1 MPKPGHTHASLAPG
15 TRVLLALS
23 GGDMAPHSSAPTPHD
38 AVARTGAARDGI
50 GPGVRLAIHTLYFG
64 FAIAALLA
72 LCLLVPKQTSRAPI
86 ILLAG
91 FGLMAVAGGARLFWN
106 RRDPVE
112 LALQPAHLFIPVLV
126 SAYTVF
132 AFDASP
138 AITAFSPS
146 SPDSLPGL
154 HIDQH
159 VYFGLV
165 LGALAMFGGWHGVQ
179 KGRLIETL
187 LAVQIVL
194 ISVMYERS
202 LANPTAVPPLV
213 LTATALLLLRF
224 VPIDEPTRPVDRSTL
239 WLALP
244 MTLFVAAA
252 LLSTAFSA
260 YPAQSLAT
268 AGRMLALGVVAIV
281 LCDAIRAERQRWLVW
296 MAIVAPAVIEAAL
309 ITLKLASIAR
319 AMGLDYAL
327 RNRIELAAGVETNPL
342 GLSLT
347 IGLLCIA
354 GTMRL
359 FPNTAARW
367 AGAGAMALLLPAL
380 IVTYSVGSL
389 LGLMG
394 GLGALA
400 LIELSR
406 ATPEAPRRYARFAP
420 AALLAAIGLIVVA
433 VYVLPGPP
441 RDALRTTVD
450 DPTTGRSRV
459 HLWEW
464 ALRDVRANPVLG
476 VGPTVY
482 WPRVRYVPDF
492 PFRGVTKML
501 ERRRLV
507 GQDTTQWRFL
517 FITHPHNLA
526 IDVAEGMG
534 VVGLAAFALLM
545 AAAAWGALRVV
556 RERSRPDRWLT
567 GVGAALLVAIMMFA
581 MGSIGVQV
589 ALLPLPAWIAL
600 GVVAMGHRRQGE
612 ELPLVPP
619 AWLHPPTA
627 RALAAIA
634 SVAVLLVFVVRPVGS
649 FAAASRAEARS
660 AAGDLSGSASAWRV
674 AARFDPLDIGLRA
687 QLANIALRQGDANG
701 ALARAKEVDARAPRF
716 GPALVQ
722 LGEISWLLGDT
733 SAAERYFRDGVRN
746 DGWQVL
752 NADPY
757 TPLGL
762 LLLAR
767 GDVEG
772 AKQAIADG
780 LRVSPVNVRDRA
792 WVRSGSELRLD
803 RAYEA
808 STSGAGGG
816 ALRAA
821 LERRM
826 FLSSTTGEPGS
837 IGLRDVLALL
847 EREAQTRRA
856 HDPKRAAEILDQA
869 GLAYQFAGLH
879 AEAARALADA
889 VAADPGASYLRYD
902 LAQSELALG
911 DDAAASA
918 QLQEVVRIAH
928 ASRTYDLRIG
938 FAERDLALIAMR
950 GRRYEEA
957 ARLMRSALD
966 DYRWAYLPD
975 AYPTL
980 VEAYGKLGQPAEAA
994 KWQRRLSFL
1003 QGR

>member
-1 MPKPGHTHASLAPG
+1 MGP
-15 TRVLLALS
+15 
-23 GGDMAPHSSAPTPHD
+23 SA
-38 AVARTGAARDGI
+38 
-50 GPGVRLAIHTLYFG
+50 RLAVHTLYFG

-72 LCLLVPKQTSRAPI
+72 LCLLVPKQTSRAPV

-91 FGLMAVAGGARLFWN
+91 FGLTVAAVGARVLWN

-112 LALQPAHLFIPVLV
+112 LALQPAHLFMAVLV
-126 SAYTVF
+126 ATYTVF

-165 LGALAMFGGWHGVQ
+165 LGALAVFGGWHGVQ

-187 LAVQIVL
+187 LAIQIVL

-202 LANPTAVPPLV
+202 LANSSAVPPLV
-213 LTATALLLLRF
+213 LMATGLLLPRF
-224 VPIDEPTRPVDRSTL
+224 VPIGEAARPVDRSTL

-244 MTLFVAAA
+244 LCLFIAAA
-252 LLSTAFSA
+252 MLSTALGA
-260 YPAQSLAT
+260 YPAQGLAT
-268 AGRMLALGVVAIV
+268 AGRMLALGVIAIV
-281 LCDAIRAERQRWLVW
+281 LCEIVREDRQRRLVW

-309 ITLKLASIAR
+309 IMLKLASIAR
-319 AMGLDYAL
+319 AMGIDYAL

-347 IGLLCIA
+347 IGILLIA
-354 GTMRL
+354 GTMRF
-359 FPNTAARW
+359 FPNAPARW
-367 AGAGAMALLLPAL
+367 AGAGALALLLPAL

-394 GLGALA
+394 GLGTLVI
-400 LIELSR
+400 LELLR
-406 ATPEAPRRYARFAP
+406 TGDGTTRRYERLAP
-420 AALLAAIGLIVVA
+420 TAMLAAIGLIVIA

-441 RDALRTTVD
+441 RAALRTTVD

-459 HLWEW
+459 NLWDW
-464 ALRDVRANPVLG
+464 ALRDIRANPALG

-492 PFRGVTKML
+492 PFRDVTKML

-534 VVGLAAFALLM
+534 LVGLAAFAALM
-545 AAAAWGALRVV
+545 ATAAWGALRIV
-556 RERSRPDRWLT
+556 RERARPDRWFS
-567 GVGAALLVAIMMFA
+567 GVGVALLVAVMLFA
-581 MGSIGVQV
+581 MGSIGVQI
-589 ALLPLPAWIAL
+589 ALLPLPAWIAI
-600 GVVAMGHRRQGE
+600 GVVAMGYRRHGE
-612 ELPLVPP
+612 QPLIRP
-619 AWLHPPTA
+619 AWLRPPMA
-627 RALAAIA
+627 RAIAAIA
-634 SVAVLLVFVVRPVGS
+634 GVAVLLVFVVRPVGS
-649 FAAASRAEARS
+649 LAAISRADGRFAT
-660 AAGDLSGSASAWRV
+660 GDLTGSASALRV
-674 AARFDPLDIGLRA
+674 AARVDPLDIGVRA
-687 QLANIALRQGDANG
+687 QLASIALQQGDANG
-701 ALARAKEVDARAPRF
+701 ALARAKQVDARAPRF

-733 SAAERYFRDGVRN
+733 DAAERYFRDGVRE
-746 DGWQVL
+746 DSWQVL

-772 AKQAIADG
+772 AKRVIADG

-792 WVRSGSELRLD
+792 WVRTGSELRID

-808 STSGAGGG
+808 STTPLGG
-816 ALRAA
+816 AELRTA

-837 IGLRDVLALL
+837 IGLRDVLAIL
-847 EREAQTRRA
+847 ERDAQTRRV
-856 HDPKRAAEILDQA
+856 HDPVRAAEILDQA
-869 GLAYQFAGLH
+869 GLAFEFAGLH
-879 AEAARALADA
+879 AEAARALGDA
-889 VAADPGASYLRYD
+889 VAANPGASYARYD
-902 LAQSELALG
+902 LAQSEIALG
-911 DDAAASA
+911 DDTAASA
-918 QLQEVVRIAH
+918 QLQEVVRIAR

-950 GRRYEEA
+950 ARRYEEA
-957 ARLMRSALD
+957 VRLMRAALD

-980 VEAYGKLGQPAEAA
+980 IEAYGKLGEPGEAA
-994 KWQRRLSFL
+994 TWQRRLAFL
-1003 QGR
+1003 QGQ